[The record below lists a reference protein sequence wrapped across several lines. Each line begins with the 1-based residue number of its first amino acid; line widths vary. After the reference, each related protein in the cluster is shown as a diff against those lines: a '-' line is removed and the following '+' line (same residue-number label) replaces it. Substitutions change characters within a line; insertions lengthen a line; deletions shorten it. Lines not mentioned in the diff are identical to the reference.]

1 MPETHFL
8 SDGFISS
15 TKKHLGGRLC
25 VNGVCYGVLAVLIS
39 TVPVHAA
46 DYPEKPVKV
55 VVPFAPGG
63 GSDTFVRIVQ
73 GVVQSEGLL
82 EQRLVVINRPGAG
95 GTIGSQFAKDAEPD
109 GYTILN
115 LHDGILSARHAG
127 QTEYG
132 PEAFEPIAAT
142 GRTGSMVCVKA
153 GSRWTSLPQLLKA
166 ARDQPNTITFAAN
179 LGALS
184 HFAGLKLESAFDG
197 AGFRYVPTG
206 GGAKRFGDLI
216 GEHVEVS
223 VFAVAEYAQFK
234 DGGLQAIAFL
244 DTERHPAF
252 PDVRTAREDDIDV
265 VWDLIQYWW
274 APKGTPQHRVDRIV
288 KMLRDAMASAAMRKR
303 LEELMIEPLFLSGQP
318 LQRELL
324 KRELII
330 SQVGTG
336 DPIKLPDTP
345 LFVILA
351 TVLLGIVATAQ
362 CCLPRR
368 PCPDGTHSATD
379 DSPQEVLVGAGPGH
393 IEQKTSLRLPLITAA
408 MLLIFCLL
416 FSLRVAPYWL
426 LSTSFIL
433 ILGTCL
439 LNHNRRNMSALI
451 AAAVLVGPGCHYL
464 FTEVLVIDI

>member
-1 MPETHFL
+1 MSGTHSL
-8 SDGFISS
+8 SNESVDKIMSDGGSHRFGRRLWFGILAGLVS
-15 TKKHLGGRLC
+15 T
-25 VNGVCYGVLAVLIS
+25 IP
-39 TVPVHAA
+39 THAT
-46 DYPEKPVKV
+46 DYPAKPVKI

-73 GVVQSEGLL
+73 GVVQNEELL
-82 EQRLVVINRPGAG
+82 EERLVVINRPGAG
-95 GTIGSQFAKDAEPD
+95 GTIGSQFAKNAEPD

-132 PEAFEPIAAT
+132 PEAFEAIAAT

-166 ARDQPNTITFAAN
+166 ARDNPKTITFAAN

-197 AGFRYVPTG
+197 ASFRYVPTG

-234 DGGLQAIAFL
+234 DGGLLAIAYL
-244 DTERHPAF
+244 DNERHPAF

-274 APKGTPQHRVDRIV
+274 APKGTPQHCVDRIV
-288 KMLRDAMASAAMRKR
+288 KTLRDAMDSAAMQQR
-303 LEELMIEPLFLSGQP
+303 LAELMIEPLFLSGQP
-318 LQRELL
+318 LQKELL
-324 KRELII
+324 KREVLI

-336 DPIKLPDTP
+336 DPIELPNTP
-345 LFVILA
+345 LFVVVV
-351 TVLLGIVATAQ
+351 TVLLGIVGTTQ
-362 CCLPRR
+362 RR
-368 PCPDGTHSATD
+368 IQNLQRPADISLSLTD
-379 DSPQEVLVGAGPGH
+379 TSNRNSVTTVQEPG
-393 IEQKTSLRLPLITAA
+393 ERNNSLRLRMTTVA
-408 MLLIFCLL
+408 LLLVFCLL
-416 FSLRVAPYWL
+416 FSFRIAPYWL
-426 LSTSFIL
+426 LSASFIL
-433 ILGTCL
+433 ALGIRL
-439 LNHNRRNMSALI
+439 LNHNRRNMSALL
-451 AAAVLVGPGCHYL
+451 AAAVLAGPGCYYL
-464 FTEVLVIDI
+464 FTEVLIIDI

>member
-1 MPETHFL
+1 MKNRV
-8 SDGFISS
+8 G
-15 TKKHLGGRLC
+15 HLFARCMCFCL
-25 VNGVCYGVLAVLIS
+25 LAVLNS

-46 DYPEKPVKV
+46 DYPKKPVKI

-73 GVVQSEGLL
+73 GVVQSEELL

-95 GTIGSQFAKDAEPD
+95 GTIGSQYAKDSEPD
-109 GYTILN
+109 GYTVLN

-153 GSRWTSLPQLLKA
+153 GSRWTSLPQLLQA
-166 ARDQPNTITFAAN
+166 ASDQPNTITFAAN

-197 AGFRYVPTG
+197 AHFRYVPTG

-244 DTERHPAF
+244 DAERHPAF

-288 KMLRDAMASAAMRKR
+288 KMLRDAMASAAMRQR

-318 LQRELL
+318 LQKELL
-324 KRELII
+324 KREFII

-336 DPIKLPDTP
+336 DPIELPDTP

-351 TVLLGIVATAQ
+351 TVLLGMVAVTQRHIMKRQRPAETNPAPADTAGQ
-362 CCLPRR
+362 TLA
-368 PCPDGTHSATD
+368 G
-379 DSPQEVLVGAGPGH
+379 VGPEH

-416 FSLRVAPYWL
+416 FSLRIAPYWL

-439 LNHNRRNMSALI
+439 LHHSRRNMSALI
-451 AAAVLVGPGCHYL
+451 AVAVLVGPGCYYL

>member
-1 MPETHFL
+1 MSGTHSL
-8 SDGFISS
+8 SRESVDRIVSDVHSRLFGRRLWFGLLAGFVS
-15 TKKHLGGRLC
+15 TF
-25 VNGVCYGVLAVLIS
+25 AA
-39 TVPVHAA
+39 HAT
-46 DYPEKPVKV
+46 DYPAKPVKII
-55 VVPFAPGG
+55 VPFAPGG

-73 GVVQSEGLL
+73 GVVQNEELL

-95 GTIGSQFAKDAEPD
+95 GTIGSQFARDAEPD

-127 QTEYG
+127 QTDYG

-197 AGFRYVPTG
+197 ASFRYVPTG

-234 DGGLQAIAFL
+234 DGGLQAIAYL
-244 DTERHPAF
+244 DEERHPAF

-274 APKGTPQHRVDRIV
+274 APKETPQHCVDRMV
-288 KMLRDAMASAAMRKR
+288 KMLRDAMESTAMQQR
-303 LEELMIEPLFLSGQP
+303 LAELMIEPLFLSGQP
-318 LQRELL
+318 LQQELL
-324 KRELII
+324 KREVII

-336 DPIKLPDTP
+336 DPIVLPNTP
-345 LFVILA
+345 LFVIVVTL
-351 TVLLGIVATAQ
+351 VLGIVATAQ
-362 CCLPRR
+362 RR
-368 PCPDGTHSATD
+368 ISALQSLEEINSALTDTSVQNPGTSRPGRNERKGSGWLRITTV
-379 DSPQEVLVGAGPGH
+379 VL
-393 IEQKTSLRLPLITAA
+393 
-408 MLLIFCLL
+408 LLAFCLS
-416 FSLRVAPYWL
+416 FSLRIAPYWL
-426 LSTSFIL
+426 LSSSFIL
-433 ILGTCL
+433 VLGTRL
-439 LNHNRRNMSALI
+439 LDRNLRNMSALV
-451 AAAVLVGPGCHYL
+451 AAAILLGPGCYYL
-464 FTEVLVIDI
+464 FTEVLIIDL

>member
-1 MPETHFL
+1 MSGTHSLSGESVGKIVLNDSCWLLDQRLWFGFL
-8 SDGFISS
+8 
-15 TKKHLGGRLC
+15 
-25 VNGVCYGVLAVLIS
+25 AALIF
-39 TVPVHAA
+39 TIPVRAA
-46 DYPEKPVKV
+46 DYPSKPVKI

-73 GVVQSEGLL
+73 AVVQNDGLL
-82 EQRLVVINRPGAG
+82 EKRLVVINRPGAG

-132 PEAFEPIAAT
+132 PEAFEAVAAT

-153 GSRWTSLPQLLKA
+153 GSRWTSLPQLLEA

-184 HFAGLKLESAFDG
+184 HFAGLKLESAFAG

-216 GEHVEVS
+216 GEHVDVS

-234 DGGLQAIAFL
+234 DGGLQAIAYL
-244 DTERHPAF
+244 DEERHPAF

-274 APKGTPQHRVDRIV
+274 APKGTPQHCVDRIV
-288 KMLRDAMASAAMRKR
+288 KMLRDAMESADMRQR
-303 LEELMIEPLFLSGQP
+303 LAELMIEPLFLSGQP

-324 KRELII
+324 KREVMI

-336 DPIKLPDTP
+336 DPIELPNTP
-345 LFVILA
+345 LFVIVV
-351 TVLLGIVATAQ
+351 TVLLGLFASRRPQIP
-362 CCLPRR
+362 LPR
-368 PCPDGTHSATD
+368 
-379 DSPQEVLVGAGPGH
+379 SPSEIDLSSLAAPRQHAESGNHEGFIAVR
-393 IEQKTSLRLPLITAA
+393 LRLTTVA
-408 MLLIFCLL
+408 LLLLFCLL
-416 FSLRVAPYWL
+416 FSLRIAPYWL
-426 LSTSFIL
+426 LSTSFVL
-433 ILGTCL
+433 VLGACL
-439 LNHNRRNMSALI
+439 LTHNCRNISALF
-451 AAAVLVGPGCHYL
+451 AAAVVVGPGCYYL
-464 FTEVLVIDI
+464 LTEVLVIDI

>member
-1 MPETHFL
+1 MTAIRIRFGAFAGREVEDGLRRLFDRRVFNGIL
-8 SDGFISS
+8 SVLFS
-15 TKKHLGGRLC
+15 TTL
-25 VNGVCYGVLAVLIS
+25 
-39 TVPVHAA
+39 VHASG
-46 DYPEKPVKV
+46 YPERPVRV
-55 VVPFAPGG
+55 IVPFAPGG

-73 GVVQSEGLL
+73 GVVQTEGLL
-82 EQRLVVINRPGAG
+82 AERLVVINRPGAG
-95 GTIGSQFAKDAEPD
+95 GTIGSQYARDAEPD

-132 PEAFEPIAAT
+132 PEAFDPIAAT

-153 GSRWTSLPQLLKA
+153 GARWTSLPQLMEA

-216 GEHVEVS
+216 GEHVDVS

-234 DGGLQAIAFL
+234 DGGLQAIAYL
-244 DTERHPAF
+244 DEERHPQF
-252 PDVRTAREDDIDV
+252 PNVRTAREDNIDV

-274 APKGTPQHRVDRIV
+274 APKGTPQHCVDRMV
-288 KMLRDAMASAAMRKR
+288 KMLRDAMQTAAMQRR
-303 LEELMIEPLFLSGQP
+303 LSELMIEPLFLSGQP

-324 KRELII
+324 KREVVI

-336 DPIKLPDTP
+336 DPIQLPNTP
-345 LFVILA
+345 LFVIA
-351 TVLLGIVATAQ
+351 VTVLLGLVATSQ
-362 CCLPRR
+362 RR
-368 PCPDGTHSATD
+368 VSALQSLRRIDTSMTDTSDQDHVFARSGHS
-379 DSPQEVLVGAGPGH
+379 
-393 IEQKTSLRLPLITAA
+393 EQKDAA
-408 MLLIFCLL
+408 WLQMTTIGLLLTFCLL

-426 LSTSFIL
+426 LSTAFIL
-433 ILGTCL
+433 ILGGRL
-439 LNHNRRNMSALI
+439 LDWNRRNMSALI
-451 AAAVLVGPGCHYL
+451 VASILLGPGCHYL
-464 FTEVLVIDI
+464 FTEVLIIDI